1 MFHEIKKI
9 IRKISFKRET
19 EKCRQD
25 ISIVFKITLEA
36 SCLPFDVYSRAERSS
51 KMRVEIKTD
60 FVQRGR
66 RSQAKKKKREKIL
79 ARIGVMP
86 FDVLDYAILTNDLPL
101 PHPPLSRLRRV
112 PSLVSLKIALQ
123 SSLQASRLLFR
134 GQIKTVGLVLPKKKG
149 VGAKRRESMLTPRF

>member
-1 MFHEIKKI
+1 MK
-9 IRKISFKRET
+9 
-19 EKCRQD
+19 
-25 ISIVFKITLEA
+25 
-36 SCLPFDVYSRAERSS
+36 
-51 KMRVEIKTD
+51 VEIKTD
-60 FVQRGR
+60 FVQRGL

-149 VGAKRRESMLTPRF
+149 VGAKRRESMFTPRF